1 MNTTSNTARIAAFF
15 AAAVVTTVLVG
26 SQFGLA
32 GRYDAEAAA
41 VLAGQPASSLM
52 ALATAP
58 AQTTLR

>member
-15 AAAVVTTVLVG
+15 AATLVTTVLVG

-41 VLAGQPASSLM
+41 VLAGQAVSGQV
-52 ALATAP
+52 
-58 AQTTLR
+58 AQTTTRGQAG

>member
-15 AAAVVTTVLVG
+15 AAILVTTVLVG

-41 VLAGQPASSLM
+41 VLAGQAVSGQI
-52 ALATAP
+52 ARTTAP
-58 AQTTLR
+58 DQAG